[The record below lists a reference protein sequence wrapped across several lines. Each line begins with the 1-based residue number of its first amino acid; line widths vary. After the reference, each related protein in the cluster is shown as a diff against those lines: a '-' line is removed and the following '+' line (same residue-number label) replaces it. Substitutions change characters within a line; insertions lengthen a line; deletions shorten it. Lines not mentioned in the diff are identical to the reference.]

1 MQLLTDKASRSAL
14 GGEIIMKSIFRV
26 LISSHEKVP
35 DQILN
40 LLVPFKVLE
49 PLNTSRKNKNEGPGG
64 NRSNK
69 GNMNS
74 PFHTIR
80 IGSVTSIS
88 NRRPRSTA
96 QRPSRP
102 RAYGSTCSYN
112 ANANA
117 NSNSTPIY

>member
-1 MQLLTDKASRSAL
+1 MNKINLYAKGSKSRLT
-14 GGEIIMKSIFRV
+14 
-26 LISSHEKVP
+26 SHENRNVVWQAIQ
-35 DQILN
+35 DVIFGVFS
-40 LLVPFKVLE
+40 LLLSTLLGQVSDPERTK
-49 PLNTSRKNKNEGPGG
+49 TRGPGG

-80 IGSVTSIS
+80 IGSVASIS